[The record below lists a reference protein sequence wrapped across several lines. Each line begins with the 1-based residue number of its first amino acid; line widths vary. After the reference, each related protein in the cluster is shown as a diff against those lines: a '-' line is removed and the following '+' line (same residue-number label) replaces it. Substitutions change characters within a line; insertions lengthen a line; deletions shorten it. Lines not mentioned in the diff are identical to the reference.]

1 MSPSKLSDIQKMGEF
16 GLISKFQ
23 SFLKYRSSQTIL
35 GIGDDCAVYNS
46 DKYRY
51 QVISTDALVEG
62 IHFDLKTHTAKI
74 LAQKSLSVNLS
85 DIAAMGAE
93 PKFALISL
101 AIPKSLSF
109 KFLEQFY
116 IGLDQVS
123 SKYNLEIIGGDT
135 VSSPKHLFINIAI
148 FGQAKK
154 NRLFTRKGAKPGDKI
169 YVTGCLGD
177 SSLGLKILSSPKKK
191 WKGPKTLQ
199 KVLINKHLSPTPRV
213 GFSQQLANSKLA
225 VTSMIDISDGLIQD
239 LGHICNQSNVGA
251 DLIESNF
258 PRSEALVR
266 FSKINNLQIKNF
278 VFSGGEDYE
287 LLFTLSPKNDKKLLP
302 YLNTTDVPVSL
313 IGEVTDAPGEIYV
326 TGNSGKNKSLQNPE
340 GFNHFKK

>member
-1 MSPSKLSDIQKMGEF
+1 MSDIQKMGEF

-23 SFLKYRSSQTIL
+23 SLLNYRSQKTIL
-35 GIGDDCAVYNS
+35 GIGDDCAVYSS
-46 DKYRY
+46 DNNRY

-62 IHFDLKTHTAKI
+62 VHFDLKTHSAKI

-109 KFLEQFY
+109 KFLNQFY
-116 IGLDQVS
+116 RGLDQVS

-191 WKGPKTLQ
+191 WKGPITLQ
-199 KVLINKHLSPTPRV
+199 KFLINRHLAPIPRV
-213 GFSQQLANSKLA
+213 GFSQKLANSKLA
-225 VTSMIDISDGLIQD
+225 VTSMIDVSDGLLQD
-239 LGHICNQSNVGA
+239 LGHICNQSDVGA
-251 DLIESNF
+251 DLVESNF
-258 PRSEALVR
+258 PRSKALDKI
-266 FSKINNLQIKNF
+266 SKFNNLKTKDF

-287 LLFTLSPKNDKKLLP
+287 LLFTLSPENDKKLLP
-302 YLNTTDVPVSL
+302 YLNTTEVPVSL
-313 IGEVTDAPGEIYV
+313 IGEITATPGKIYV
-326 TGNSGKNKSLQNPE
+326 TGNNGKSKTLQNPE